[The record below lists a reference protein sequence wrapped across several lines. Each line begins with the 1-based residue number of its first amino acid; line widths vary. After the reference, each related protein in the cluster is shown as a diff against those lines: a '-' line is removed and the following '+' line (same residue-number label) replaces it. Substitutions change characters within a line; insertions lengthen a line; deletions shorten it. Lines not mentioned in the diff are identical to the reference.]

1 MSFWRS
7 IGVVVALVLVAGSFF
22 AGYFKGNRD
31 ALDQDWR
38 RLLHDNL
45 GDLAKV
51 DSGKI
56 ELFRSKKRQFIIAG
70 YEWFS
75 KPHSWAEYLRSR
87 TDYPS
92 PRTVELD
99 MQHAKQVAESAPG
112 PTAASGRPRQ
122 QRGQSRRTG
131 DRWRNLAFSGTDPS
145 AGVPGALLVMAHPYR

>member
-1 MSFWRS
+1 MSLRKS
-7 IGVVVALVLVAGSFF
+7 IAVLLALGVMAGIFF
-22 AGYFKGNRD
+22 AGYLKGTRD
-31 ALDQDWR
+31 ALDRDWR
-38 RLLHDNL
+38 RGLHNDL

-75 KPHSWAEYLRSR
+75 KPHSWTEYLRSR

-99 MQHAKQVAESAPG
+99 MQRAKQVADSK
-112 PTAASGRPRQ
+112 
-122 QRGQSRRTG
+122 
-131 DRWRNLAFSGTDPS
+131 
-145 AGVPGALLVMAHPYR
+145 PGAAGPPGAPAKMPNRQSPKDNEP